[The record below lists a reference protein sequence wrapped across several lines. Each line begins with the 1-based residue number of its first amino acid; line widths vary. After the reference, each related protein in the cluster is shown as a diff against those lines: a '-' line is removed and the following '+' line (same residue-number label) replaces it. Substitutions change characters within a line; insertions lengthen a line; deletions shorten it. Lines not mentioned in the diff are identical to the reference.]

1 MLMMA
6 LVGAPSSGGDVQEM
20 CRRRSNVWAVKLWAS
35 GVGVD
40 DGAGAFFVWFCFV
53 ERAFVPGSEKVKF
66 G

>member
-1 MLMMA
+1 M
-6 LVGAPSSGGDVQEM
+6 
-20 CRRRSNVWAVKLWAS
+20 WAVKLWAS

-53 ERAFVPGSEKVKF
+53 KRAFVPGSEKVEF